1 MWPIFRLQAPTP
13 PPRPLARNC
22 LSKGVDHPGTR
33 DDLPL
38 FEALYVVSVEG
49 GAPAGEGG
57 MEAQPPSSS
66 AEAYQRTN
74 RPSAPRVIWR
84 CVLGGANASGSVRE
98 EDVLRFCFPDME
110 SIKPVR
116 Y

>member
-1 MWPIFRLQAPTP
+1 MFLHNSYRFCIVMWPIFRLQAPTP

-66 AEAYQRTN
+66 AEAYQRAN
-74 RPSAPRVIWR
+74 RPSAPKIIWR
-84 CVLGGANASGSVRE
+84 CVLGFH
-98 EDVLRFCFPDME
+98 RFDSRLFH
-110 SIKPVR
+110 
-116 Y
+116 